1 MPLLRQIRATYFI
14 KAPFYVGRYT
24 ARYHYCQSITAK
36 SQNRNQPN
44 SIIMSLKLKKLSAED
59 ENLYLHRNNQPLA
72 CPYAAGGSVTQMVYP
87 ETNLTLGGQQPLP
100 ISDQQPRRITCG
112 TWCALFHY
120 QQDVLITGEN
130 AYCNQNCGNGK
141 EFYAMVEL

>member
-1 MPLLRQIRATYFI
+1 VPLLRQIRATDFI

-36 SQNRNQPN
+36 SQNRNQTN
-44 SIIMSLKLKKLSAED
+44 SIDMTLKLKKLSAED

-112 TWCALFHY
+112 TWCALFRVY
-120 QQDVLITGEN
+120 DNGEN
-130 AYCNQNCGNGK
+130 RNNTCIQGCGSMLPK
-141 EFYAMVEL
+141 EPVKVEQ